1 MSHELETEGIC
12 NLCGNPIELCQCN
25 IVRQE
30 LQENI
35 KILVDRR
42 KWGRAVTIIQGLD
55 AREISLPKLA
65 KRLKNKLA
73 CGGTVKD
80 GNIELQGEH
89 MFDVRD
95 LLIEQGFS
103 KESIEID
110 LASAEKS
117 RKKR

>member
-1 MSHELETEGIC
+1 MSHELEREGIC

-55 AREISLPKLA
+55 EREISLPKLA